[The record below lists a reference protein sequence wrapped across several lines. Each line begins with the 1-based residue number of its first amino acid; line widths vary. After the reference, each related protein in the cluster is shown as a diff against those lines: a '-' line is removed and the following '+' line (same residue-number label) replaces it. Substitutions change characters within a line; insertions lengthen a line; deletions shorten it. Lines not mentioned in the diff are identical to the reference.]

1 MNNIRTP
8 NKVGDELPI
17 HKVFRGRS
25 NSSKMLLDKL
35 DYYNDSDEI
44 ARSEKRYIEEKLW
57 TIFDLGGTYPIKEM
71 LVRHLSIDISISST
85 NRAIE
90 DLTIE
95 HSLDK
100 QNWTALIVTDNF
112 PHFTRKESNMVHE
125 DNLSIKFNN
134 VLARYIKISLKVNI
148 EVGSPNEYSEWGN
161 SLDFSKVKVYAG
173 KGLAVEPASD
183 WTDLFHRKEGWSG
196 ADGIYSIPFNG
207 CERPGEAHKT
217 KTIFVFGDTFI
228 GSVDPVNNRRIA
240 SKMINNS
247 IAILEGNEPKKDAIK
262 FLWNTDEKDN
272 PTSYFIP
279 ASEKGKNIE
288 DSYYWLQDGISIKGT
303 FHCFP
308 MIISPDPTQPEG
320 FEFKVNG
327 VTCVSAPIGDEGPI
341 LEQQTQLDTP
351 FYYKAAN
358 GKITYFGAGFM
369 ANTEEANV
377 SKPDGYIYIYGLQKW
392 ETTKMVVARISPHQ
406 FTDFANWE
414 FWDGANWNKEKEKAV
429 PIAEEVSSE
438 LSVSYMDGGFL
449 DGKYIVVF
457 QEHGTGKRLGIYTG
471 DSPEG
476 PFEDPV
482 YLYYCSES
490 ERGDSIYTYNAK
502 GHPHLSDPG
511 ELLVSYNVNTSSW
524 PMHEKDGSIYR
535 PKFLKIK
542 QFE

>member
-112 PHFTRKESNMVHE
+112 PHFTRKESNMAHE
-125 DNLSIKFNN
+125 DNLSIKFNS

-207 CERPGEAHKT
+207 CERTGEAHKT

-414 FWDGANWNKEKEKAV
+414 FWDGASWNKEKEKAV
-429 PIAEEVSSE
+429 PIAQEVSSE